1 MKEVRLL
8 SERGETIVKND
19 EFEVL
24 YKKYSAELYIYAL
37 SLCKDHHLSQD
48 LVSETFFKALLSIEY
63 SLGYIK
69 YWLFRVCKNLYL
81 DHLRK
86 NKCLQDIEINTNKLL
101 VEDNTLDRIIL
112 NEQRR
117 RVYYEVLKLQTSY
130 KEIITLYYYCN
141 FTLQEIS
148 QIVGISQGAARTL
161 LFRARKKLKEVLEE
175 ELK

>member
-1 MKEVRLL
+1 MVRLS
-8 SERGETIVKND
+8 SERGEIIVKND
-19 EFEVL
+19 EFEIL
-24 YKKYSAELYIYAL
+24 YKKYSTEIYIYAL

-63 SLGYIK
+63 SQVYIK

-81 DHLRK
+81 DFFRK
-86 NKCLQDIEINTNKLL
+86 NKYLQDLEISINKLL
-101 VEDNTLDRIIL
+101 VEDNTLDKIIL
-112 NEQRR
+112 NEDRR
-117 RVYYEVLKLQTSY
+117 RVYYEVLKLQASY

-148 QIVGISQGAARTL
+148 TIVGISQGAARTL
-161 LFRARKKLKEVLEE
+161 LFRARKKLKVVLEE

>member
-1 MKEVRLL
+1 MEEVRLL

-24 YKKYSAELYIYAL
+24 YNKYSAELYIYAL

-48 LVSETFFKALLSIEY
+48 LASETFFKALLSIED
-63 SLGYIK
+63 SQDYIK

-81 DHLRK
+81 DYLRK
-86 NKCLQDIEINTNKLL
+86 NKCLQDIEINANKLL
-101 VEDNTLDRIIL
+101 VEDNTLDKIIL
-112 NEQRR
+112 SEQRR
-117 RVYYEVLKLQTSY
+117 RIYYEILKLQTSY
-130 KEIITLYYYCN
+130 KEVITLYYYCN

-148 QIVGISQGAARTL
+148 SIVGISQGAARTL
-161 LFRARKKLKEVLEE
+161 LFRARKKLKTVLEE

>member
-8 SERGETIVKND
+8 SERGEYVVKND

-24 YKKYSAELYIYAL
+24 YKRYSAELYIYAL

-48 LVSETFFKALLSIEY
+48 LVSETFFKALLTIDS
-63 SLGYIK
+63 SQGYIK

-86 NKCLQDIEINTNKLL
+86 NKCLQDIEINVTKLL
-101 VEDNTLDRIIL
+101 VEDNTLDKIIL
-112 NEQRR
+112 NEERR
-117 RVYYEVLKLQTSY
+117 KVYYEVLKLHSSY
-130 KEIITLYYYCN
+130 KEVITLYYYCN

-148 QIVGISQGAARTL
+148 SIVGISQGAARTL
-161 LFRARKKLKEVLEE
+161 LFRARKKLKTVLEE

>member
-19 EFEVL
+19 EFEIL

-63 SLGYIK
+63 SKEYIK

-86 NKCLQDIEINTNKLL
+86 NKNLQDIEISINKLL
-101 VEDNTLDRIIL
+101 VEDNTLDKIIL
-112 NEQRR
+112 NEERR
-117 RVYYEVLKLQTSY
+117 KVYYEILKLQTSY

-148 QIVGISQGAARTL
+148 SIVGISQGAARTL

>member
-1 MKEVRLL
+1 VKEVRLL
-8 SERGETIVKND
+8 SERGEAIVKND

-48 LVSETFFKALLSIEY
+48 LVSESFFKALLSIED
-63 SLGYIK
+63 SQNYIK
-69 YWLFRVCKNLYL
+69 YWLFRVCKNLYI

-86 NKCLQDIEINTNKLL
+86 NKYLQDIEISINELL
-101 VEDNTLDRIIL
+101 VEDNTLDKIIL
-112 NEQRR
+112 NEERR
-117 RVYYEVLKLQTSY
+117 KVYYEILKLRTSY

-141 FTLQEIS
+141 FTMQEIS
-148 QIVGISQGAARTL
+148 SIVGISQGAARTL
-161 LFRARKKLKEVLEE
+161 LSRARKKLKEILEE

>member
-1 MKEVRLL
+1 VKEVRLL
-8 SERGETIVKND
+8 SKRGETIVKND

-48 LVSETFFKALLSIEY
+48 LVSETFFKALLSIEC
-63 SLGYIK
+63 SPRYIK

-86 NKCLQDIEINTNKLL
+86 NKYLQDIEISINKLL
-101 VEDNTLDRIIL
+101 IEDNTLDKIIL

-117 RVYYEVLKLQTSY
+117 KVYYEILKLQTSY

-141 FTLQEIS
+141 FTLKEIS
-148 QIVGISQGAARTL
+148 SIVEISQGAARTL